1 MAVKNVVF
9 KVTADTTQLTKSLD
23 EAKKSLDSLNKSVD
37 KTSKLFSSIGATIQ
51 SDALVK
57 NLNAINEAV
66 RSINQGASNAAKN
79 VRDLNTAAKRAGDV
93 ATRVSK
99 VKPDV
104 KQPVAPST
112 RIPSPENELTSW
124 EKFVRV
130 VRQARTVLT
139 ALYVGNEIA
148 QFGKSILQ
156 AAGNYE
162 VLNIQFTTFFKSS
175 EQAKLILQDIQ
186 DLAVK
191 TPFKTSELQ
200 DSARIL
206 SAYGFSANEL
216 VPTLERLGNVV
227 SGTNIPIQQLSL
239 VFGQVKAAGRL
250 MGQDLL
256 QLVNAGFNPL
266 QIIAQRTG
274 ESMLSLRKRMEQGR
288 ISFEEINAAFI
299 TATESGGIFNNL
311 SDKLGLTFE
320 GRVNALVERSE
331 IFKRKLG
338 ENLLPTATA
347 VVEGLIKLGVA
358 LKDVGGFIKEN
369 SGIFIALS
377 GSVLSVLLNTQ
388 KYTLSLLKFKAL
400 RQVVNVQEA
409 YANTLA
415 KINAVA
421 TNAQAAATGK
431 ATIAQRA
438 YAGATTV
445 ATAAMNGLKAAFA
458 ANPLGFI
465 ITALTTAIALWQSFN
480 DEADRAA
487 ERKFKFAD
495 IPTPEAAQNRVNE
508 AVRQTRDLIEQQK
521 AALSDPNITGEERLK
536 RIQAFNKEYGTTLKF
551 NEKEKDQTEELKKL
565 RYEANKQYQDP
576 LNKRLTETR
585 INQTKK
591 EIELYDGL
599 IAKQKEIVKQELTSV
614 EAAKKNVNLIGTI
627 QGGGTA
633 PQATQYKKTTK
644 EIQDEATR
652 LSKVVT
658 IEAKKIPEAYSGLEF
673 TSSKISGYNNVI
685 LESELTLKDLQVEQD
700 NLRQGLDNLTTSYD
714 ANGNAVDKNK
724 KKTKE
729 YKDVLEELRQDLNK
743 AIDEFEKQKEI
754 ALKIKIDLFKG
765 EDEATKLLKE
775 GLKFD
780 ADRKEIQDAYSQEL
794 ANIQEDRREALS
806 KLVEQYQEGIIDK
819 DKLIQESGKAEN
831 LFLSSKDLL
840 DKNLISSLENR
851 TTQYEMAVADITNQ
865 FDRQIEEAGRA
876 RNLEEID
883 KNIKN
888 YTTTVSQIKE
898 ANTKLF
904 DALGGTVTRKQFGKI
919 SENIKLNAE
928 QEKDL
933 TKQIYLENINRLNI
947 EEDTEGQRLALAGA
961 TREEIE
967 NNEIAYNNKRAELA
981 RALGIDLTAI
991 NDETNKALVD
1001 ADKERQLRQ
1010 IQLWADLFTEVFK
1023 LSSQL
1028 LELQVQQTNLSI
1040 QNQQKRVDRAK
1051 EIAEKGNAEI
1061 LQLEE
1066 ERLDKLVKQRQ
1077 KYVAAQQALAV
1088 AELVANSAIAI
1099 SKAAAEGGAA
1109 APFTI
1114 TATLIALL
1122 AGLVAA
1128 KSQVAAAGLYDT
1140 GGYTGDGGRKQ
1151 PAGIVHKGE
1160 FVFTQEKTRKYR
1172 TLFEEIHKGRDPFIA
1187 KGMGEKVVV
1196 INNNNMEK
1204 RLVGIE
1210 KAIRE
1215 QNRMALSIDE
1225 RGIHGIVS
1233 QLEWKNK
1240 RISNKAR

>member
-99 VKPDV
+99 VRPDV
-104 KQPVAPST
+104 KEPVAPST
-112 RIPSPENELTSW
+112 RIPSPEKELTSW
-124 EKFVRV
+124 EKFVKV

-156 AAGNYE
+156 AAGNYQ

-206 SAYGFSANEL
+206 SAYGFTAGEL

-266 QIIAQRTG
+266 QVISQRTG

-288 ISFEEINAAFI
+288 ISFQEINAAFI
-299 TATESGGIFNNL
+299 TATESGGLFNNL
-311 SDKLGLTFE
+311 SEKLGQTFE
-320 GRVNALVERSE
+320 GRVNALVEKSE

-338 ENLLPTATA
+338 ENLLPTASA
-347 VVEGLIKLGVA
+347 VVEGLIKFGVA

-431 ATIAQRA
+431 ATLAQRA
-438 YAGATTV
+438 YAGATSV
-445 ATAAMNGLKAAFA
+445 ATAAMNGLRAAFA
-458 ANPLGFI
+458 ANPIGLI
-465 ITALTTAIALWQSFN
+465 ITALTTAIALWQSYN
-480 DEADRAA
+480 EEVDRAA
-487 ERKFKFAD
+487 QIKIDYPDLPNF
-495 IPTPEAAQNRVNE
+495 EAPQARINE
-508 AVRQTRDLIEQQK
+508 AVRRVREGIEKQK
-521 AALSDPNITGEERLK
+521 EAILDVNITEEERLK
-536 RIQAFNKEYGTTLKF
+536 RIEAFNKAFGTSIKLVKD
-551 NEKEKDQTEELKKL
+551 EKNQVEALKKL
-565 RYEANKQYQDP
+565 RYQINLQAQDP
-576 LNKRLTETR
+576 TTKRLTAAR
-585 INQTKK
+585 IGATEL
-591 EIELYDGL
+591 EIEKLQEKID
-599 IAKQKEIVKQELTSV
+599 KEQASFDNSKKNIED
-614 EAAKKNVNLIGTI
+614 AKKRYVDFV
-627 QGGGTA
+627 A
-633 PQATQYKKTTK
+633 AT
-644 EIQDEATR
+644 DEEAFAG
-652 LSKVVT
+652 LD
-658 IEAKKIPEAYSGLEF
+658 AKKIEDAGVTLSKAVMTPFKNIPEGLKGLEF
-673 TSSKISGYNNVI
+673 TKYGENVI
-685 LESELTLKDLQVEQD
+685 EAEVRVKEFQIVQD

-724 KKTKE
+724 NKTKE

-840 DKNLISSLENR
+840 DKNLILSLENR

-888 YTTTVSQIKE
+888 YTTTISQIKE

-1023 LSSQL
+1023 LASQL
-1028 LELQVQQTNLSI
+1028 FELQVQQTNLSI

-1077 KYVAAQQALAV
+1077 KYVAAQQALSV
-1088 AELVANSAIAI
+1088 AELIANSVIAI
-1099 SKAAAEGGAA
+1099 SKAATGPPGS
-1109 APFTI
+1109 APFLI
-1114 TATLIALL
+1114 AATLASLL
-1122 AGLVAA
+1122 AGIAA
-1128 KSQVAAAGLYDT
+1128 ARSQVVAAGLYDT

-1233 QLEWKNK
+1233 QLEWKNS
-1240 RISNKAR
+1240 RVRNKTR